1 MLFPPLMPEGYN
13 HNLIVPASPD
23 ARRDAMR
30 MTTPSF
36 RDDADAER
44 HLLRHLRRRLLVCYD
59 QDTGSEHTITEEH
72 IADAFAHHERF
83 RRSLDLQGINPDTLI
98 ACTDEGKTMVRSII
112 KGWVWALRLPLV
124 ESER

>member
-1 MLFPPLMPEGYN
+1 
-13 HNLIVPASPD
+13 
-23 ARRDAMR
+23 MR

-112 KGWVWALRLPLV
+112 KGWVRALRLPLV

>member
-1 MLFPPLMPEGYN
+1 
-13 HNLIVPASPD
+13 
-23 ARRDAMR
+23 MR

-36 RDDADAER
+36 RDDADAEL
-44 HLLRHLRRRLLVCYD
+44 HLLRHLRRILLVCYD
-59 QDTGSEHTITEEH
+59 QDTVSEHTIMEEH
-72 IADAFAHHERF
+72 IADACAHHERF

-112 KGWVWALRLPLV
+112 KGWVRALRLPLV